1 MFIELTDH
9 LRCIADHDE
18 QFVILLPDRMDG
30 RRVMAGTIGCPVCG
44 TTVAV
49 VEGAM
54 DFGGSPAPPSGAT
67 NLSAEGI
74 VTLLGLEGAGGFIA
88 VLGAAGGLVDQLAA
102 RLPGARFVLINPPAA
117 VVGSETASVVRAGR
131 LPVKAASMRGVVVS
145 ADHGSDP
152 VWVAAAIQAVL
163 PGNRVIVEGP
173 LEPDGG
179 LELLARTTDLW
190 VARKP
195 TTTLRR

>member
-9 LRCIADHDE
+9 LRCIAGHDE

-44 TTVAV
+44 TTVSV
-49 VEGAM
+49 VDGTM
-54 DFGGSPAPPSGAT
+54 DFGGPPPPPPGPT
-67 NLSAEGI
+67 NLSAEAI
-74 VTLLGLEGAGGFIA
+74 VTLLGLEGPGGFIA
-88 VLGAAGGLVDQLAA
+88 LLGAAAGMVDQLAA
-102 RLPGARFVLINPPAA
+102 RLPGARFVLINPPPG
-117 VVGSETASVVRAGR
+117 VVGSEAGSVVRAGR

-145 ADHGSDP
+145 ADHGADP
-152 VWVAAAIQAVL
+152 AWVAAAVQAVL

-173 LEPDGG
+173 LAPGDQ
-179 LELLARTTDLW
+179 LDVLARTTDLW

-195 TTTLRR
+195 TTTVRR